1 MGSGKGRF
9 SFVHSRMVK
18 SLIFS
23 GSVLLIFAFVL
34 LRYEGFFAGISALF
48 KVLRP
53 PIIGVVLA
61 FILNSPFRLL
71 EKRLLWLTER
81 INPKGRPLPR
91 FSYWMGLVLTYLFA
105 GAVVAAIVCIIIPQ
119 FAASIRQFTANF
131 DTYYHNAEQL
141 LLANRDTVVFEW
153 LQKWDIEKKLV
164 GLTEYLPDMLLK
176 TFDFTASLFG
186 VVVDLFVGIAFSV
199 YILADKRGLK
209 KMAQGLA
216 RLALKQPR
224 YSRFAGAMGLTVDTF
239 SSFFNGQM
247 TEAFILG
254 ILCYIGMKVF
264 RFDYAV
270 LISVII
276 GITNMI
282 PIVGPIAGTI
292 PCALVLLLVS
302 PRQAVWFV
310 LFVIILQQLESN
322 LIYPRVVG
330 NSVGLP
336 PLWVLLAVV
345 LGGGLGGIL
354 GMILGIPVLSLL
366 YTYLQNRLREAE
378 PAEASKPA
386 EQPLP
391 ASPKPPAKPSP
402 RQRKK

>member
-1 MGSGKGRF
+1 LEPGKGRF
-9 SFVHSRMVK
+9 SFIHSRLVK

-23 GSVLLIFAFVL
+23 GVVLLVFAFIL

-48 KVLRP
+48 KILRP

-61 FILNSPFRLL
+61 FILNSPFRVL
-71 EKRLLWLTER
+71 EKRLLWLTEKL
-81 INPKGRPLPR
+81 NPKKKPLPR
-91 FSYWMGLVLTYLFA
+91 LSYWLGLVLTYVLA

-131 DTYYHNAEQL
+131 DTYYHNAERL
-141 LLANRDTVVFEW
+141 LLANKDTVVFEW
-153 LQKWDIEKKLV
+153 LQKWNIEQKLV
-164 GLTEYLPDMLLK
+164 GLTEYLPEMLLK
-176 TFDFTASLFG
+176 TFDFTASIFG

-216 RLALKQPR
+216 KLVLKQPR
-224 YSRFAGAMGLTVDTF
+224 YSRFAGTMKLTVDTF

-292 PCALVLLLVS
+292 PCALVLLLAS

-310 LFVIILQQLESN
+310 LFVIVLQQLESN

-330 NSVGLP
+330 SSVGLP

-366 YTYLQNRLREAE
+366 YTYLQNRLKEAE
-378 PAEASKPA
+378 PEEPSKPA
-386 EQPLP
+386 AKPLP
-391 ASPKPPAKPSP
+391 AAPAPHPSPKKK
-402 RQRKK
+402 RK

>member
-1 MGSGKGRF
+1 MNSSKGRF
-9 SFVHSRMVK
+9 SFVHSRLVK

-23 GSVLLIFAFVL
+23 GAVLLILAFIL
-34 LRYEGFFAGISALF
+34 LRYEGFFAALSTLF
-48 KVLRP
+48 QVLRP

-61 FILNSPFRLL
+61 FILNTPFSLL
-71 EKRLLWLTER
+71 EQRLLWVTER
-81 INPKGRPLPR
+81 LSPKKKPMPR
-91 FSYWMGLVLTYLFA
+91 LAYWLGLVLTYLFA
-105 GAVVAAIVCIIIPQ
+105 AAVVAAIVCIIIPQ
-119 FAASIRQFTANF
+119 FADSIRQFAANF
-131 DTYYHNAEQL
+131 DTYYENVEQL
-141 LLANRDTVVFEW
+141 LLSHKDMAVFDW
-153 LQKWDIEKKLV
+153 LQQWGIEEKLM
-164 GLTEYLPDMLLK
+164 GLTEYLPEMLLK

-216 RLALKQPR
+216 KLALKQPR
-224 YSRFAGAMGLTVDTF
+224 YSRFAGAMKLTVDTF
-239 SSFFNGQM
+239 SSFVNGQL

-254 ILCYIGMKVF
+254 VLCYIGMKVF

-292 PCALVLLLVS
+292 PCALVLLLAS

-310 LFVIILQQLESN
+310 LFVIVLQQLESN

-330 NSVGLP
+330 SSVGLP

-354 GMILGIPVLSLL
+354 GMILGIPVLSLV
-366 YTYLQNRLREAE
+366 YTYLQNRLRELE
-378 PAEASKPA
+378 PEEAPKPVPGKPAPAAKPTPEASGK
-386 EQPLP
+386 QT
-391 ASPKPPAKPSP
+391 
-402 RQRKK
+402 KK